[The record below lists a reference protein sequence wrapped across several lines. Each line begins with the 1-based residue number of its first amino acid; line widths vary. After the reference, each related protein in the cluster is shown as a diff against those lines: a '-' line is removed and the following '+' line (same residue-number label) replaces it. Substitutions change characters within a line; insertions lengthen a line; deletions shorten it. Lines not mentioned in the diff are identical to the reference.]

1 MTGPISKGS
10 ALSLRFGEYVP
21 YFFPQGF
28 LGFSYRA
35 AARQSLAIYIYTI
48 DGAFSSASPSV
59 QCSSRPYPCPPAQS
73 LNREAKYYLGMAL
86 SHNTK
91 KAYSSGVRQF
101 YAFCSQTRV
110 SPKLPLDEDTLI
122 NFSVCMARSVQHSTI
137 KTYLS
142 AVKHHHS
149 SNGLDLNLSKF
160 FRLQLVLRGIKRSQG
175 VHTRVRG
182 PITLGLLNL
191 FYQLL
196 NVKYTDNRDSLMIWA
211 AMTLAFFGFL
221 RIGELTCNS
230 NFDPKCHLIFSDVT
244 FMPSSS
250 PKYMLVRL
258 KVSKTDPFRTGQSIV
273 IGRTNSNLCP
283 ISAMLAYL
291 NSRTPFANTGP
302 LFTYESGSFLTR
314 ENLTKET
321 RLLLS
326 KGGLDSKE
334 YAGHSFRIGAATT
347 AASANLPPWLI
358 KVLGR
363 WSSDCFER
371 YIKTPPSVLAQVSQ
385 TLVDSL

>member
-1 MTGPISKGS
+1 
-10 ALSLRFGEYVP
+10 
-21 YFFPQGF
+21 
-28 LGFSYRA
+28 
-35 AARQSLAIYIYTI
+35 
-48 DGAFSSASPSV
+48 
-59 QCSSRPYPCPPAQS
+59 
-73 LNREAKYYLGMAL
+73 
-86 SHNTK
+86 
-91 KAYSSGVRQF
+91 
-101 YAFCSQTRV
+101 
-110 SPKLPLDEDTLI
+110 
-122 NFSVCMARSVQHSTI
+122 MARSVQHSTI

-149 SNGLDLNLSKF
+149 SNGLELNLSKF

-175 VHTRVRG
+175 VHTRVRR